1 MEKEEEQ
8 VLQLSGVIT
17 MEELEEEEEEVYE
30 LLEDEYDDDEAPID
44 RSACDRIEKIA
55 AVVAWNPSAELFLN
69 QLMFGDEQFDFMFPG
84 HEHYAYYWHRIAVLG
99 RRPRLL
105 YS

>member
-1 MEKEEEQ
+1 
-8 VLQLSGVIT
+8 
-17 MEELEEEEEEVYE
+17 MEELEAEEEEEEEVYE
-30 LLEDEYDDDEAPID
+30 LLEDEYDDDEATPEPPID
-44 RSACDRIEKIA
+44 RSCCDRIEKIA

-69 QLMFGDEQFDFMFPG
+69 QLMLGDEQFDFMFPG
-84 HEHYAYYWHRIAVLG
+84 HEHYAYYRHRIAVLG